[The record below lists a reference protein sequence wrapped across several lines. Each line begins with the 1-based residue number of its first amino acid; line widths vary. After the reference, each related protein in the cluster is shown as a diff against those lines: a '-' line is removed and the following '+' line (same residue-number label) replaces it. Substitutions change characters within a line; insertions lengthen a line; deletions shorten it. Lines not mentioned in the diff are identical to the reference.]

1 VINGTYETLKAT
13 KVSAKIYSIDAKE
26 RASREATIDLGADSS
41 TKAFDLPKPDGLT
54 TTYFLKLEL
63 HNAAGKL
70 VSENFY
76 WLSTKPDVLDW
87 AKRNGT
93 AYTPQKEFGDL
104 TGLNSL
110 PKARV
115 AITKTVQV
123 NGGNSSLTVTAENQ
137 SDSVAFMV
145 HPRLIRGKGGDD
157 VTPIFWNDNYF
168 SLLPGERKTVTA
180 RFDSTSLH
188 GATPELVVEGWNIE
202 PLRP

>member
-1 VINGTYETLKAT
+1 M
-13 KVSAKIYSIDAKE
+13 
-26 RASREATIDLGADSS
+26 
-41 TKAFDLPKPDGLT
+41 
-54 TTYFLKLEL
+54 
-63 HNAAGKL
+63 
-70 VSENFY
+70 
-76 WLSTKPDVLDW
+76 LDW